1 MWAMLL
7 ISLFGFCAFYVI
19 PFIISFFY
27 SMLENPISRKYCGF
41 ENYISL
47 FENPYFIRGL
57 KNTALFMALGIPC
70 NMLLSLAAAWIARKS
85 SKYSGLLGLIFLIPM
100 VIPSATSAFFWKN
113 FFAEQGTFNKFLAL
127 FHITGLDWLDCD
139 YSMVIMVLIFVWKNI
154 GYNMALYLSGIT
166 NIPEQY
172 YEYADVEGAGGFQK
186 FKHITLPYL
195 TPTLF
200 LTLIMSFVNSFK
212 VFKEIYL
219 MTGDYPPDS
228 LYVLQHYMNNMFLSL
243 DYPRLSSAVY
253 ILTVVVVVVVVC
265 IFRIEEKI
273 AENLHD

>member
-1 MWAMLL
+1 ML
-7 ISLFGFCAFYVI
+7 IS
-19 PFIISFFY
+19 FIV
-27 SMLENPISRKYCGF
+27 
-41 ENYISL
+41 
-47 FENPYFIRGL
+47 
-57 KNTALFMALGIPC
+57 
-70 NMLLSLAAAWIARKS
+70 AWIARKS
-85 SKYSGLLGLIFLIPM
+85 SKYSGLLGVIFLIPM

-113 FFAEQGTFNKFLAL
+113 FFAEQGTLNKFLAL

-139 YSMVIMVLIFVWKNI
+139 YSMIIMVLIFVWKNL

-166 NIPEQY
+166 NIPKQY

-200 LTLIMSFVNSFK
+200 LVLIMSFVNSFK

-243 DYPRLSSAVY
+243 DYSRLSSAVY

-265 IFRIEEKI
+265 LFGVEEKM
-273 AENLHD
+273 AKNLHD